1 MNNVSFFFFFNFCV
15 QSGSERVRT
24 GSGRPDSWPS
34 QIFTWQES
42 AVGSVNSSAS
52 TTARQTPGFSIASC
66 FIDKRNSGKKQSVN
80 SFLWLNYCTPRPGYR
95 YAVCFRNWPNL
106 TAWCEMLQTAV
117 RRTNLAFLNLPHRQH
132 TGYWHKLLGAVAR
145 QREQGSPYR
154 FSNWKKKRGAGG
166 S

>member
-1 MNNVSFFFFFNFCV
+1 MVTLASGTLVRRVGTGLGSGGGGILGTDMSHKHSSEFEELQNIKISPAVLSCNINVDTTVDEQCQFFFFFLNFCV

-80 SFLWLNYCTPRPGYR
+80 SFL
-95 YAVCFRNWPNL
+95 
-106 TAWCEMLQTAV
+106 
-117 RRTNLAFLNLPHRQH
+117 
-132 TGYWHKLLGAVAR
+132 
-145 QREQGSPYR
+145 
-154 FSNWKKKRGAGG
+154 
-166 S
+166 